1 MNGGRG
7 RAYSPRVRVR
17 SLGLVR
23 GARPHSQAWSL
34 LGLSGALVGGPED
47 TSYQFFMPTPL
58 NVTLRLSFYPADNFM
73 QKNTQ
78 TSDSM
83 KSETK
88 AGDKGGAGQAQAGWV
103 EFQPQTDVGRNI

>member
-1 MNGGRG
+1 MEGGAEPTAPG
-7 RAYSPRVRVR
+7 LGSGSP
-17 SLGLVR
+17 GLVR

-58 NVTLRLSFYPADNFM
+58 NMTLRLSFYPADNFM